1 MLNWKPPT
9 DVGEIR
15 SFLGLA
21 GYYRRFIEGF
31 SKLAKPMIALLK
43 KNAKYVWSDKCQA
56 NFDELKKRLTTAL
69 VLILPDLS
77 KNFSIY
83 CDASRLG
90 LGCVLM
96 QEEWWHMHLD
106 N

>member
-1 MLNWKPPT
+1 MT
-9 DVGEIR
+9 
-15 SFLGLA
+15 
-21 GYYRRFIEGF
+21 
-31 SKLAKPMIALLK
+31 ALLE

-56 NFDELKKRLTTAL
+56 NFDELKKRLTTAP

-83 CDASRLG
+83 CDASRLA
-90 LGCVLM
+90 LDVFLCKK
-96 QEEWWHMHLD
+96 EERWHMHLD